1 MRLHIVSK
9 LIIKSQ
15 INNWSPPMSSISK
28 SGDVSPRREL
38 GFLISDVARLLR
50 HAVDL
55 EAGALG
61 TSRAQWV
68 VLVRIKRQ
76 PGLSQIE
83 LAQQVDIAPITLT
96 RLIDRLEAHGLV
108 ERRHDKADR
117 RIRRL
122 FLTETAEPVLATL
135 ARSGEA
141 LMSETLDGLS
151 DQDITDLT
159 DCLARMRNNLKHRSA
174 MRGAPAA

>member
-1 MRLHIVSK
+1 MNPV
-9 LIIKSQ
+9 
-15 INNWSPPMSSISK
+15 PK

-55 EAGALG
+55 EASALG

-96 RLIDRLEAHGLV
+96 RLVDRLEAHGLV

-122 FLTETAEPVLATL
+122 FLTDAAGPVLETL
-135 ARSGEA
+135 AQSGEA
-141 LMSETLDGLS
+141 LMAETLVGLA
-151 DQDITDLT
+151 DDDILQLT
-159 DCLARMRNNLKHRSA
+159 DCLARMRNNLKQRSLS
-174 MRGAPAA
+174 RGAPAA

>member
-1 MRLHIVSK
+1 MSQSK
-9 LIIKSQ
+9 TV
-15 INNWSPPMSSISK
+15 
-28 SGDVSPRREL
+28 DFSPRREL

-55 EAGALG
+55 EAGMLG

-76 PGLSQIE
+76 PGMSQIE

-96 RLIDRLEAHGLV
+96 RLVDRLEAHGLV

-117 RIRRL
+117 RVRRL
-122 FLTETAEPVLATL
+122 FLTDAAEPVLATL

-141 LMSETLDGLS
+141 LMAETLIGLS
-151 DQDITDLT
+151 HDEIAQ
-159 DCLARMRNNLKHRSA
+159 LAESLAVMRNNLKHRSA
-174 MRGAPAA
+174 ARGAPAA

>member
-1 MRLHIVSK
+1 MSQSK
-9 LIIKSQ
+9 A
-15 INNWSPPMSSISK
+15 
-28 SGDVSPRREL
+28 GDFSPRREL
-38 GFLISDVARLLR
+38 GFLMSDVARLLR

-96 RLIDRLEAHGLV
+96 RLVDRLEAHGLV

-122 FLTETAEPVLATL
+122 FLTDAAEPVLATL

-141 LMSETLDGLS
+141 LMAETLIGLS
-151 DQDITDLT
+151 DDQITQ
-159 DCLARMRNNLKHRSA
+159 LAQNLALMRSNLKHRSA
-174 MRGAPAA
+174 ARGAPAA

>member
-1 MRLHIVSK
+1 MNTS
-9 LIIKSQ
+9 
-15 INNWSPPMSSISK
+15 SK
-28 SGDVSPRREL
+28 SGDMSPRREL

-50 HAVDL
+50 HAVDQ

-96 RLIDRLEAHGLV
+96 RLLDRLESHGLV
-108 ERRHDKADR
+108 ERRHDKTDR

-122 FLTETAEPVLATL
+122 YLTDAAEPVLATL
-135 ARSGEA
+135 ARTGEA
-141 LMSETLDGLS
+141 LMAETLEGLA
-151 DQDITDLT
+151 DEDIALLAA
-159 DCLARMRNNLKHRSA
+159 CLGRVRNNLKHRSLT
-174 MRGAPAA
+174 RGAPAA

>member
-1 MRLHIVSK
+1 MNTHL
-9 LIIKSQ
+9 KSA
-15 INNWSPPMSSISK
+15 
-28 SGDVSPRREL
+28 DVSPRREL
-38 GFLISDVARLLR
+38 GFLLSDVARLLR

-108 ERRHDKADR
+108 ERRHDQSDR

-122 FLTETAEPVLATL
+122 FLTDAAEPVLATL
-135 ARSGEA
+135 AGSGEA
-141 LMSETLDGLS
+141 LMHDMLDGLS
-151 DQDITDLT
+151 DPDIAQLT
-159 DCLARMRNNLKHRSA
+159 EYLARMRNNLKHRSA
-174 MRGAPAA
+174 ARGAPAA

>member
-1 MRLHIVSK
+1 MTTGLKPS
-9 LIIKSQ
+9 
-15 INNWSPPMSSISK
+15 
-28 SGDVSPRREL
+28 DVSPRREL

-50 HAVDL
+50 HAVDH
-55 EAGALG
+55 EAGGLG
-61 TSRAQWV
+61 TTRAQWV

-96 RLIDRLEAHGLV
+96 RLLDRLEAHGLV
-108 ERRHDKADR
+108 ERRRDKADR

-122 FLTETAEPVLATL
+122 FLTDAAEPVLATL

-141 LMSETLDGLS
+141 LMAETLIGLS
-151 DQDITDLT
+151 DTDIAHLAE
-159 DCLARMRNNLKHRSA
+159 CLASMRNNLKLRSA
-174 MRGAPAA
+174 QRGTPAA

>member
-1 MRLHIVSK
+1 
-9 LIIKSQ
+9 
-15 INNWSPPMSSISK
+15 MSTSSK
-28 SGDVSPRREL
+28 SGDMSPRREL

-55 EAGALG
+55 KAGALG

-122 FLTETAEPVLATL
+122 FLTDAAEPVLATL

-141 LMSETLDGLS
+141 LMAETLIGLN
-151 DQDITDLT
+151 DHDIAQLT
-159 DCLARMRNNLKHRSA
+159 ASLTLMRNNLKHRSA
-174 MRGAPAA
+174 ARGAPAA

>member
-1 MRLHIVSK
+1 MSQSK
-9 LIIKSQ
+9 A
-15 INNWSPPMSSISK
+15 
-28 SGDVSPRREL
+28 GDFSPRREL
-38 GFLISDVARLLR
+38 GFLMSDVARLLR

-76 PGLSQIE
+76 PGLSQVE

-96 RLIDRLEAHGLV
+96 RLLDRLEAHGLV

-117 RIRRL
+117 RIRRM
-122 FLTETAEPVLATL
+122 FLTDAAEPVLATL

-141 LMSETLDGLS
+141 LMAETLMGLN
-151 DQDITDLT
+151 DHEIGQ
-159 DCLARMRNNLKHRSA
+159 LAESLSLMRTNLKHRSA
-174 MRGAPAA
+174 ARGAPAA

>member
-1 MRLHIVSK
+1 MSQSK
-9 LIIKSQ
+9 A
-15 INNWSPPMSSISK
+15 
-28 SGDVSPRREL
+28 GDFSPRREL
-38 GFLISDVARLLR
+38 GFLLADVARLLR

-76 PGLSQIE
+76 PGLSQVE

-96 RLIDRLEAHGLV
+96 RLVDRLEAHGLV

-122 FLTETAEPVLATL
+122 FLTDAAEPVLATL

-141 LMSETLDGLS
+141 LMAETLIGLN
-151 DQDITDLT
+151 DDEITKLAESLT
-159 DCLARMRNNLKHRSA
+159 LMRNNLKHRSA
-174 MRGAPAA
+174 ARGAPAA

>member
-1 MRLHIVSK
+1 MNTV
-9 LIIKSQ
+9 
-15 INNWSPPMSSISK
+15 SK

-38 GFLISDVARLLR
+38 GFLIADVARLLR

-76 PGLSQIE
+76 SGLSQIE

-96 RLIDRLEAHGLV
+96 RLLDRLEAHGLV

-122 FLTETAEPVLATL
+122 YLTDAAEPVLATL

-141 LMSETLDGLS
+141 LMAATLEGLA
-151 DQDITDLT
+151 DQDIAQLT
-159 DCLARMRNNLKHRSA
+159 DCLALMRNNLKHRSLS
-174 MRGAPAA
+174 RGAPAA

>member
-1 MRLHIVSK
+1 MSDNA
-9 LIIKSQ
+9 KS
-15 INNWSPPMSSISK
+15 S
-28 SGDVSPRREL
+28 DVSPRREL
-38 GFLISDVARLLR
+38 GFLVADVARLLR

-55 EAGALG
+55 EAGVLG

-108 ERRHDKADR
+108 ERRNDKADR

-122 FLTETAEPVLATL
+122 FLTNAAEPVLATL

-141 LMSETLDGLS
+141 LMVETLLGL
-151 DQDITDLT
+151 DDADITHLT
-159 DCLARMRNNLKHRSA
+159 DCLARIRNNLKYRSA